1 MKLEELKKQKKILIF
16 NWNWAY
22 RNATNQEIKDW
33 YEYNTNHWITN
44 FYDLWSTLIINQSE
58 SDSLRLVA
66 MYSDRMKFQTLTKY
80 EKIIKYLIIW
90 TFWIVVISMF
100 TIFWFKSKIS
110 QLDKN
115 QTNLQTSVDVLIS
128 QQEQKIKK

>member
-44 FYDLWSTLIINQSE
+44 FYDLWSTLIINH
-58 SDSLRLVA
+58 
-66 MYSDRMKFQTLTKY
+66 
-80 EKIIKYLIIW
+80 
-90 TFWIVVISMF
+90 
-100 TIFWFKSKIS
+100 
-110 QLDKN
+110 KN
-115 QTNLQTSVDVLIS
+115 LLFNDLYYIHTNL
-128 QQEQKIKK
+128 